1 MKHCVVIGGG
11 ISGLTAA
18 AYLSDSGFKVTLLE
32 ASPKLGGRTYSFKSP
47 SKNIWLDN
55 GQHILLG
62 CYKHT
67 IDFLSL
73 IGAKKNFYFQKRLEV
88 NLIDREFGH
97 IKLEAV
103 NLPYPLDI
111 FFGFLKLKN
120 LSFMDKISV
129 VKLLLKL
136 RLINSDKL
144 KELSVKEWFKRESQS
159 DKVVKTFWEV
169 LAIGA
174 MNTSTEKASAKIF
187 VDILKQIFLTGH
199 TSSSIVLPK
208 RSLTESLINDAEEF
222 LKWNECEI
230 FLPERVEKLV
240 VENQKINLIKTSK
253 KEIKDFDFVISAL
266 PAYALDKIITLKES
280 GNFSKLKYSSILNV
294 HLWVDKINQK
304 KSFYGLIGSPVHWI
318 FKKKDHLNVVISNA
332 DELIRLNDEDLLAL
346 IFNELEKY
354 SVLKREEIKDHLI
367 IKEKRATFVPDNYS
381 LNLRPSPETEYNN
394 FFLAGDWTDTG
405 LPSTIESAVKS
416 GKSAADLLINL
427 Q

>member
-266 PAYALDKIITLKES
+266 PAYALDKIITLKGS